1 MARRPQWQARRVHLS
16 RSLINIFMRIRDLL
30 EDDINI
36 PGSGNTINIY
46 VNSKEEAEEILNP
59 GIRYNDDGT
68 AKWSPPL
75 QQHLDAVKDAVGP
88 TDADTTVE
96 PDAEAPA
103 TYAEDDDISILRKL
117 AAIVSPK
124 PSALG

>member
-1 MARRPQWQARRVHLS
+1 MYEIL
-16 RSLINIFMRIRDLL
+16 N

-46 VNSKEEAEEILNP
+46 VNSKEEAEEVLNP

-88 TDADTTVE
+88 TNADTTIE
-96 PDAEAPA
+96 PDAEEQTAA
-103 TYAEDDDISILRKL
+103 YDDNDDISILRKL

>member
-1 MARRPQWQARRVHLS
+1 MACCSQRKARRIYLPCC
-16 RSLINIFMRIRDLL
+16 LINTVMRINDLL
-30 EDDINI
+30 NESDIYI
-36 PGSGNTINIY
+36 PGSGNTINII
-46 VNSKEEAEEILNP
+46 VGSEEEAKEKINP

-88 TDADTTVE
+88 TNSDTTVE
-96 PDAEAPA
+96 PEPEESP
-103 TYAEDDDISILRKL
+103 AEDDDLDIIKRL
-117 AAIVSPK
+117 AAIISPK

>member
-1 MARRPQWQARRVHLS
+1 
-16 RSLINIFMRIRDLL
+16 MRINDLL
-30 EDDINI
+30 NEGDIYI
-36 PGSGNTINIY
+36 PGSGNTINII
-46 VNSKEEAEEILNP
+46 VGSEEEAKEKINP

-75 QQHLDAVKDAVGP
+75 QQHLDAVKDTSG
-88 TDADTTVE
+88 TTLSDTTIE
-96 PDAEAPA
+96 P
-103 TYAEDDDISILRKL
+103 EDWEQKEDDLDDISILKKL

>member
-1 MARRPQWQARRVHLS
+1 
-16 RSLINIFMRIRDLL
+16 MRIRDLL
-30 EDDINI
+30 KEDDVNVS
-36 PGSGNTINIY
+36 GSGNTINIY
-46 VNSKEEAEEILNP
+46 VNSKEEAEEVLNP

-88 TDADTTVE
+88 TDADTTVKPE
-96 PDAEAPA
+96 EETPNPEG
-103 TYAEDDDISILRKL
+103 EVDDISVLRKL

>member
-1 MARRPQWQARRVHLS
+1 
-16 RSLINIFMRIRDLL
+16 MRINEILN
-30 EDDINI
+30 EDDISI

-46 VNSKEEAEEILNP
+46 VNSKEEAEKVLNP

-88 TDADTTVE
+88 TDADTTIE
-96 PDAEAPA
+96 PDAEEAPVVDD
-103 TYAEDDDISILRKL
+103 DDDISILRKL